1 MTASE
6 SREHREPRVPSAPA
20 DRSIADRALDAFVYL
35 PAGVLMTAWED
46 MPEMTA
52 RGKARLEQELRNAQV
67 VGRFTVDFGWRQL
80 KEQLEW
86 VAGERRKPASDGGAP
101 SGAEDSAGRPRPSP
115 SPPAARR
122 GAGSR
127 APSVAPAPV
136 RPSRATSASTAR
148 DPGVDRAI
156 PDYDILSASQVVRR
170 LDGLGPA
177 ELRAVVR
184 HERATRG
191 RRTILHRG
199 EQLLSAAGTSG
210 PTGSPSAPG
219 PHDDQGPPS
228 PPSSSGQTP
237 TP

>member
-6 SREHREPRVPSAPA
+6 SRDHLVHRVPRRPA
-20 DRSIADRALDAFVYL
+20 DRSIADRALDALVYL

-46 MPEMTA
+46 MPGMTA
-52 RGKARLEQELRNAQV
+52 RGRGRLEQELRNAQV

-80 KEQLEW
+80 KEQLDR
-86 VAGERRKPASDGGAP
+86 VAGERRTPARDGSPSD
-101 SGAEDSAGRPRPSP
+101 AEDRAARPQRHPSTP
-115 SPPAARR
+115 APPTPPPA
-122 GAGSR
+122 
-127 APSVAPAPV
+127 
-136 RPSRATSASTAR
+136 RPTRATSSTAR
-148 DPGVDRAI
+148 DPAVDRAI

-199 EQLLSAAGTSG
+199 EQLLSATG
-210 PTGSPSAPG
+210 PARAPG
-219 PHDDQGPPS
+219 PAGAPGAPRPPGSSPQTPPS
-228 PPSSSGQTP
+228 T
-237 TP
+237 